1 MWYNNNTGELEDSKG
16 EVLTYTCSTFGYK
29 MINPKGEANRS
40 PKRAH
45 RVIWEMYNGQIPKGM
60 QIDHIDGD
68 CANNRMANLRLATN
82 RENSCNREVGEMTNI
97 TKRGNSHRVSLTI
110 FGKSKYFGSY
120 DNLELAQLVR
130 DEARDTY
137 YGEFSGRYAN
147 GTS

>member
-1 MWYNNNTGELEDSKG
+1 MKYDEKTGDLLSDDGK
-16 EVLTYTCSTFGYK
+16 VLTYTCSTFGYK
-29 MINPKGEANRS
+29 MYNPKGVANRS

-45 RVIWEMYNGQIPKGM
+45 RIIWEMHNGPIPKGM

-68 CANNRMANLRLATN
+68 CANNKLENLRLATN